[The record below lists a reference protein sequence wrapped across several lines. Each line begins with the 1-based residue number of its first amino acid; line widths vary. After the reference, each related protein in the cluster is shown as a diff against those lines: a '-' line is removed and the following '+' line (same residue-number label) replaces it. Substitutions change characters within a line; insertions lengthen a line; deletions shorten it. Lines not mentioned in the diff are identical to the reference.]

1 MVKDKEIKHKVISV
15 FNLKGG
21 VGKTTIAINLA
32 QHLQFCLY
40 EIEEDYIT
48 HFIPNYKGLSFDS
61 PCCNGCTKNTV
72 IDANTTDPVKL
83 KNVLMKS
90 KSIIIPTCYDMKDL
104 IKTIASIKFAH
115 RCNKSAQ
122 ILVVFNLLDPF
133 HVASERG
140 HTKAALD
147 FIQEKVGK
155 ITFDVSYIR
164 KNRVWFK
171 NNAPFE
177 EKRDNVD
184 LNAEWFKQPKLLNF
198 YQNASLYSQNHEGK
212 SRTDLYLA
220 AEEYSAFSTYFSNNN
235 ILEIMYQYLFYY
247 NPIYEARSKIFN
259 KIKNQIK
266 KEYALKIEQPEVLN
280 LFPKK
285 NEKKIDNFPK
295 ECRAKIRD
303 ERHLHRLKYVLS
315 NEEVA
320 KLTKD
325 FQKAEGFQMV
335 TLNNKLYRFLQEA
348 FPDEISTTKKRL
360 QSEIL
365 KETTEL
371 SLLDQDLIED
381 ELEYRD
387 PPPDKNKRYMSEKER
402 EKKEKERELN
412 KKLFQYNILLR
423 EEFIYLVLIKF
434 INFKELHTH
443 RKVIKDFRNLL
454 ISLGEY
460 NAKY

>member
-1 MVKDKEIKHKVISV
+1 MVKDNEIKHKVITV

-61 PCCNGCTKNTV
+61 PCCNGCTKNAV

-83 KNVLMKS
+83 KHVLMKS
-90 KSIIIPTCYDMKDL
+90 KSIIIPTCYDMKD
-104 IKTIASIKFAH
+104 IVKTIASIKFAH

-140 HTKAALD
+140 HTQAALD

-220 AEEYSAFSTYFSNNN
+220 AEEYSAFSSYFSNNN

-259 KIKNQIK
+259 KTKNQIK
-266 KEYALKIEQPEVLN
+266 NEYAPKIKELEDSN
-280 LFPKK
+280 LFYKRK
-285 NEKKIDNFPK
+285 EDKIK
-295 ECRAKIRD
+295 ILQQECRAKIRK
-303 ERHLHRLKYVLS
+303 ERYSHRLEYVLS
-315 NEEVA
+315 REEVA
-320 KLTKD
+320 ELTKD

-348 FPDEISTTKKRL
+348 FPDETSTTKKRL

-365 KETTEL
+365 KEATNV
-371 SLLDQDLIED
+371 SLLDADISEA
-381 ELEYRD
+381 ELENFD
-387 PPPDKNKRYMSEKER
+387 PLATKENLGTR
-402 EKKEKERELN
+402 QNSKESKKKILKWN
-412 KKLFQYNILLR
+412 VLLR

-443 RKVIKDFRNLL
+443 RKTIKDFRNLL